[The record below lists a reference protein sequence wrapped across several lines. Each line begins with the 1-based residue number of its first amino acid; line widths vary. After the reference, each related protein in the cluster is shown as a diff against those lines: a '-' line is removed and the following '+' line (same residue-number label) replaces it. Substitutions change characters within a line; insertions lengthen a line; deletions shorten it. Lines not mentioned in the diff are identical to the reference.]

1 MSLSPLSLLQ
11 PVSIEWGLR
20 ILPLQ
25 LLDPVP
31 SDIVVARSQVPKPI
45 TELAEEI
52 GLKPSEVHNAFL
64 VGRA

>member
-1 MSLSPLSLLQ
+1 M
-11 PVSIEWGLR
+11 
-20 ILPLQ
+20 
-25 LLDPVP
+25 P

-64 VGRA
+64 VGRAYRIARNFGGQNTDLVLCICKVNLFVC